1 MSTLDPINHEGYTRV
16 ERNTKT
22 PINFE
27 ENNSM
32 EPSNFEKSI
41 NTLSGQI
48 MDLLKSDSIRP
59 NQTCLKQLLLLYL
72 IINII

>member
-1 MSTLDPINHEGYTRV
+1 MSTLEPINHEGNTRV

-27 ENNSM
+27 ESNSM

-48 MDLLKSDSIRP
+48 MELLKSGSIRP
-59 NQTCLKQLLLLYL
+59 DETCLRKLLLLYL